1 MSSGVIL
8 NNIGNGELT
17 VMLKR
22 FSVINSCSIFKRIV
36 STKKL
41 KFPVD
46 TNLSVPFLSFLVPI
60 DPLYSRFVAFFQ
72 SMIMAILSSRTKTK
86 IVSSI
91 VKTVMVLMVDLNRSF
106 VRIHYYSMKVF
117 AFICSIK
124 RLTTENKRPFSFFDF
139 FKIRNITKGISSC
152 LSRYNAKSIFDI
164 WKSLTVGCHG
174 GIIW

>member
-1 MSSGVIL
+1 MGERPWETVNMSSGVIL

-22 FSVINSCSIFKRIV
+22 FSVINSC
-36 STKKL
+36 
-41 KFPVD
+41 
-46 TNLSVPFLSFLVPI
+46 
-60 DPLYSRFVAFFQ
+60 
-72 SMIMAILSSRTKTK
+72 
-86 IVSSI
+86 
-91 VKTVMVLMVDLNRSF
+91 
-106 VRIHYYSMKVF
+106 RIHYYSMKVF